1 MNIRNILQH
10 YPQEQKD
17 FIMRTMNAFEDV
29 NNKDIIRNL
38 GFCEPNM
45 LDIINDLSVH
55 FSNVIVKQD
64 GGYDNAEKKKVIIFP
79 NYYGDVST
87 EVCVYEVV
95 YSNKFSKLEHR
106 QVLGTILNN
115 GFDFTRFGDIIVDEN
130 GIVQIVID
138 QILAET
144 LPFIVE
150 KIANQNVKFKEIPE
164 VTIVTKELQDK
175 MLRSK
180 SLRID
185 SIVKVITKSSRVKG
199 QQLIQSKLVKLNY
212 NNVVDITKT
221 IQENDII
228 SIRGYGR
235 YTIGK
240 ITMTSKGN
248 YNIIYR

>member
-29 NNKDIIRNL
+29 NSKDIIRNL

-45 LDIINDLSVH
+45 LDIINDLSAH
-55 FSNVIVKQD
+55 FPNISVKQD
-64 GGYDNAEKKKVIIFP
+64 GGYPHAEKKKVVIYPTYF
-79 NYYGDVST
+79 GDVDA
-87 EVCVYEVV
+87 EVCVYEIK
-95 YSNKFSKLEHR
+95 YSNKFAKLEHR

-115 GFDFTRFGDIIVDEN
+115 GFDFTRFGDIIVDNN
-130 GIVQIVID
+130 GIIQIIID

-144 LPFIVE
+144 LPYIVD
-150 KIANQNVKFKEIPE
+150 KIANQNVKFNEIPS
-164 VTIVTKELQDK
+164 VTIATMELQEK
-175 MLRSK
+175 LLRAK

-199 QQLIQSKLVKLNY
+199 QQLIQGKLVKLNY
-212 NNVVDITKT
+212 NNVLDITKT

-235 YTIGK
+235 FTIGK